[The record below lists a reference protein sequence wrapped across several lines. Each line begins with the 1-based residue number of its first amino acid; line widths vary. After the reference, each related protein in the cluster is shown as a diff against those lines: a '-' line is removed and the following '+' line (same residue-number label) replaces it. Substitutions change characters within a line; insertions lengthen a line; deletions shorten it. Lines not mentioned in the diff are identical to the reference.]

1 MKKLSAIRTLSRNRE
16 GGCIKRR
23 MSEFIH
29 NRAPY
34 RTANHA
40 KKESSRSNLL
50 RMKENP
56 TATSPTVIDA
66 AEINNRGSSI
76 RKVRNTS
83 SALGCIFGYGNQWEK
98 QTDGNDKTEDGDPAE
113 IN

>member
-23 MSEFIH
+23 MSDFIH

-50 RMKENP
+50 RIKENP
-56 TATSPTVIDA
+56 IATRPTVIDA
-66 AEINNRGSSI
+66 AAINNPGSSI
-76 RKVRNTS
+76 RKIRNTS
-83 SALGCIFGYGNQWEK
+83 SAVSGIFGYGNQSKK
-98 QTDGNDKTEDGDPAE
+98 QTDRNDKTE
-113 IN
+113 

>member
-1 MKKLSAIRTLSRNRE
+1 
-16 GGCIKRR
+16 
-23 MSEFIH
+23 MSDFIH

-50 RMKENP
+50 RIKENP
-56 TATSPTVIDA
+56 TATRPTVIDA
-66 AEINNRGSSI
+66 AAINSRGSSI

-83 SALGCIFGYGNQWEK
+83 SAVGCIFGYSNQWEK
-98 QTDGNDKTEDGDPAE
+98 AGGTDPKRNPPTAKQATRRSLVLLSLLCD
-113 IN
+113 